1 VKRLTNIAHRGASSY
16 APENT
21 FAAFDL
27 ALDMGVNDIELDV
40 HFTKDNYIV
49 VIHDDTV
56 ERTTNGVGYVS
67 GLTLAQLKK
76 LDAGSWF
83 GKDFTEQR
91 ISTLTEIL
99 DRYQGQ
105 LNFHIEI

>member
-1 VKRLTNIAHRGASSY
+1 MSVKRLTNIAHRGASSY

-40 HFTKDNYIV
+40 HFTRDNYIV

-56 ERTTNGVGYVS
+56 ERTTNGV
-67 GLTLAQLKK
+67 
-76 LDAGSWF
+76 
-83 GKDFTEQR
+83 
-91 ISTLTEIL
+91 
-99 DRYQGQ
+99 
-105 LNFHIEI
+105 